1 MPVLH
6 LVIPFLDEEATLEEV
21 VSKVVRVNWPANW
34 SARMMLVDD
43 GSGEPAR
50 AVAASLQKRH
60 DGVELLAHAANR
72 GKGAAVRTGFKH
84 LLDTAADDDLV
95 GIQDADLEY
104 DPADLVRFV
113 ETLYRTP
120 ATDAVFGNRWLEVQP
135 NVVRRAHRFAN
146 GLLTF
151 TSNVFTGLRIH
162 DMECCYKVMRV
173 PMLHRILP
181 DLDEDHFG
189 VEPQLAAALARHDA
203 SVAEVGVSYDP
214 RSFAEGKKIGLRDGF
229 EALSA
234 MIREWRRSRRV
245 ARTPRR

>member
-21 VSKVVRVNWPANW
+21 VSKVERVAWPDGWSVRV
-34 SARMMLVDD
+34 MLVND
-43 GSGEPAR
+43 GSGETAT
-50 AVAASLQKRH
+50 AMATSLRDLH
-60 DGVELLAHAANR
+60 DGVELLAHAENR

-84 LLDTAADDDLV
+84 ALDTAADDDLV

-113 ETLYRTP
+113 QTFDRTP
-120 ATDAVFGNRWLEVQP
+120 DTDAVVGNRWLEVQP

-146 GLLTF
+146 GLLTL

-173 PMLHRILP
+173 PMLRRILP

-189 VEPQLAAALARHDA
+189 VEPQLAAALARHRA

-234 MIREWRRSRRV
+234 MFREWRRSRR
-245 ARTPRR
+245 AAKAPHR

>member
-21 VSKVVRVNWPANW
+21 VSKVERVDWPVDW
-34 SARMMLVDD
+34 SARMILVDD
-43 GSGEPAR
+43 GSAETAR
-50 AVAASLQKRH
+50 AVAASLQDHH
-60 DGVELLAHAANR
+60 DDVVLLAHAANR

-84 LLDTAADDDLV
+84 ILDAAADDDLV

-113 ETLYRTP
+113 QTFGLHP
-120 ATDAVFGNRWLEVQP
+120 ATDAVVGNRWLEVQP

-146 GLLTF
+146 GLLTL
-151 TSNVFTGLRIH
+151 TSNLFTGLKIH

-189 VEPQLAAALARHDA
+189 VEPQLAAALARHGA

-234 MIREWRRSRRV
+234 MLREWRRSRRA
-245 ARTPRR
+245 ARTPGR

>member
-21 VSKVVRVNWPANW
+21 VSKVERVEWPSGW
-34 SARMMLVDD
+34 SARMVLVDD
-43 GSGEPAR
+43 GSAETAR
-50 AVAASLQKRH
+50 SVSTSLQQHR
-60 DGVELLAHAANR
+60 DGVELLTHAVNR
-72 GKGAAVRTGFKH
+72 GKGAAVRTGYKH
-84 LLDTAADDDLV
+84 TLDVAADDDLV

-113 ETLYRTP
+113 QTFERTP
-120 ATDAVFGNRWLEVQP
+120 TTDAVVGNRWLEVQP
-135 NVVRRAHRFAN
+135 NVVRRAHRLAN
-146 GLLTF
+146 GLLTL

-173 PMLHRILP
+173 PMLRRILP

-189 VEPQLAAALARHDA
+189 VEPQLAAALARHQA

-234 MIREWRRSRRV
+234 MFREWRRSRRA
-245 ARTPRR
+245 ARATRR

>member
-21 VSKVVRVNWPANW
+21 VSRVGRVEWPEGW
-34 SARMMLVDD
+34 HARMILVDD
-43 GSGEPAR
+43 GSAATAR
-50 AVAASLQKRH
+50 DVATSLEQRH
-60 DGVELLAHAANR
+60 VGVERLSHASNR

-84 LLDTAADDDLV
+84 ILDTAGDDDLV

-113 ETLYRTP
+113 QTFDRTP
-120 ATDAVFGNRWLEVQP
+120 DTDAVVGNRWLEVQP

-146 GLLTF
+146 GLLTLA
-151 TSNVFTGLRIH
+151 SNLLTGLRIH
-162 DMECCYKVMRV
+162 DMECCYKVIRV

-189 VEPQLAAALARHDA
+189 VEPQLAAALARYDA
-203 SVAEVGVSYDP
+203 RVAEVGVSYDP
-214 RSFAEGKKIGLRDGF
+214 RSFADGKKIGLRDGV
-229 EALSA
+229 EALAA
-234 MIREWRRSRRV
+234 MFREWRRSRRGSK
-245 ARTPRR
+245 ADPR

>member
-21 VSKVVRVNWPANW
+21 VSKVERVAWPSGW
-34 SARMMLVDD
+34 SARMVLVDD
-43 GSGEPAR
+43 GSAETAR
-50 AVAASLQKRH
+50 SVSTSLQEDR
-60 DGVELLAHAANR
+60 DNVELLAHASNR

-84 LLDTAADDDLV
+84 TLDVAADDDLV

-113 ETLYRTP
+113 QTFDRMS
-120 ATDAVFGNRWLEVQP
+120 ATDAVVGNRWLEVQP

-146 GLLTF
+146 GLLTL
-151 TSNVFTGLRIH
+151 TSNLFTGLRIH

-173 PMLHRILP
+173 PMLRRVLP

-214 RSFAEGKKIGLRDGF
+214 RSFAEGKKIGLRDGL

-234 MIREWRRSRRV
+234 MFREWRRSRSA
-245 ARTPRR
+245 ARKPRR